1 MSEVS
6 KNVFKRLNSGSQ
18 GKDKEENKKN
28 NLRGLYPT
36 SGTVYL
42 IEFIDYMALL

>member
-18 GKDKEENKKN
+18 GKDKEENK
-28 NLRGLYPT
+28 RIIWGAY
-36 SGTVYL
+36 
-42 IEFIDYMALL
+42 ILLVELSV